1 MNSLGVP
8 FHYCPEA
15 KETINLIHSMF
26 FHMSIFKLLHIS
38 ILMYLIQ
45 RESLPKTA
53 LYKRQ
58 RTPSTP
64 PHPHPTPPPSPP
76 PVQLLP
82 WVARPLSISQA
93 WKTTWPSKKQNNKR
107 RNYDIVLLIHGAVN
121 IPVLQVPLLEL
132 QCVCA
137 RVCVCSPWRWLLL

>member
-26 FHMSIFKLLHIS
+26 FHMSIFKLVHIS

-53 LYKRQ
+53 LYKQKR
-58 RTPSTP
+58 P
-64 PHPHPTPPPSPP
+64 P
-76 PVQLLP
+76 LLP
-82 WVARPLSISQA
+82 LVVTLSSQ
-93 WKTTWPSKKQNNKR
+93 TTFNQSSLKNDLVLKKQNNRR
-107 RNYDIVLLIHGAVN
+107 RNYDIVVLIHSVYEYAYTAGASSSTEMHTVALTFT
-121 IPVLQVPLLEL
+121 I
-132 QCVCA
+132 
-137 RVCVCSPWRWLLL
+137 SS

>member
-26 FHMSIFKLLHIS
+26 FHMSIFKLVHIS

-53 LYKRQ
+53 LYKEK
-58 RTPSTP
+58 
-64 PHPHPTPPPSPP
+64 SPP
-76 PVQLLP
+76 APSLV
-82 WVARPLSISQA
+82 VTLSSQTTFNQSSLKNDLA
-93 WKTTWPSKKQNNKR
+93 LKKTKQQKKK
-107 RNYDIVLLIHGAVN
+107 L
-121 IPVLQVPLLEL
+121 
-132 QCVCA
+132 
-137 RVCVCSPWRWLLL
+137 

>member
-26 FHMSIFKLLHIS
+26 FHMSIFKLVHIS

-53 LYKRQ
+53 LYKQ
-58 RTPSTP
+58 KRTPS
-64 PHPHPTPPPSPP
+64 PHPLVVT
-76 PVQLLP
+76 
-82 WVARPLSISQA
+82 LSSQ
-93 WKTTWPSKKQNNKR
+93 TTFNQSSLKNDLVLKKQNNKR
-107 RNYDIVLLIHGAVN
+107 RNYDIVVLIHSVYECAYTAGASSGTEMHTVALTFA
-121 IPVLQVPLLEL
+121 I
-132 QCVCA
+132 
-137 RVCVCSPWRWLLL
+137 SS

>member
-26 FHMSIFKLLHIS
+26 FHMSIFKLVHIS

-53 LYKRQ
+53 LYEQQ
-58 RTPSTP
+58 RTNPTP
-64 PHPHPTPPPSPP
+64 PHSPP
-76 PVQLLP
+76 V
-82 WVARPLSISQA
+82 VTLSSQTTFNQSSLKNDLA
-93 WKTTWPSKKQNNKR
+93 LKKNKNKTTKEEIMILF
-107 RNYDIVLLIHGAVN
+107 Y
-121 IPVLQVPLLEL
+121 
-132 QCVCA
+132 
-137 RVCVCSPWRWLLL
+137 